1 MLIDM
6 KKLIQFKLKI
16 LAKLIVKKYRPKIIG
31 ISGSVG
37 KTSSKDAIYVVLKD
51 HYKVRKSIKNYNNE
65 IGLPLTIIG
74 EESGGR
80 SILGWIAVFLH
91 ALNLILFKDKNYP
104 EILVLE
110 MGIDHPGDM
119 DYLNSIVRPDIAVL
133 TLIDLVH
140 VEYFGSQSK
149 LREEKEKL
157 IKNIKKDGLAI
168 INLDDDSQEEILNKT
183 KTKICTYGFNESA
196 EIRARDVQF
205 SYEEDSNFNKT
216 RGVSFELFHHGE
228 VNAKGRES
236 ALGYKVNAKGRESAL
251 GHESVHVFL
260 PNILSSSMVYA
271 TLVATSVA
279 VNMDIHLADIAKS
292 LKEFKAPVGRLNLIE
307 GIKNTMIIDD
317 TYNSEPQS
325 SISALNVLKSF
336 PIKENA
342 RRFAILGDMLE
353 LGSYSEESH
362 RKVGQ
367 KVFVLGIDKLI
378 TVGERSRDIG
388 RGAMESGM
396 LRDNIFNFKNSDEAK
411 IFIQDRIMEGDLI
424 LVKGS
429 QGIRTEKI
437 VLEIM
442 AEPLRAK
449 ELLVRQD
456 EGWG

>member
-1 MLIDM
+1 M

-16 LAKLIVKKYRPKIIG
+16 LAKLILKKYKPKIIG

-37 KTSSKDAIYVVLKD
+37 KTSSKDAVYIVLKD
-51 HYKVRKSIKNYNNE
+51 HYKTRRSLKNYNNE

-91 ALNLILFKDKNYP
+91 AFNLILFTDHNYP

-110 MGIDHPGDM
+110 MGIDRPGDM
-119 DYLNSIVRPDIAVL
+119 DYLNTIVEPDIAVL

-140 VEYFGSQSK
+140 VEYFESRNK
-149 LREEKEKL
+149 LNKEKGKL
-157 IKNIKKDGLAI
+157 IENIKKDGLAI
-168 INLDDDSQEEILNKT
+168 INLDDDNQEEILKKT
-183 KTKICTYGFNESA
+183 KTRVCTYGFNESA
-196 EIRARDVQF
+196 EVRAQDVQF
-205 SYEEDSNFNKT
+205 SYGEDNNSHKT
-216 RGVSFELFHHGE
+216 RGVSFRLFH
-228 VNAKGRES
+228 KDKS
-236 ALGYKVNAKGRESAL
+236 AN
-251 GHESVHVFL
+251 VFL

-279 VNMDIHLADIAKS
+279 VNMDISLADIVKS
-292 LKEFKAPVGRLNLIE
+292 LKEFKVPEGRLNLIK

-325 SISALNVLKSF
+325 AISALNVLKSF
-336 PIKENA
+336 PIRDDA

-362 RKVGQ
+362 REVGH
-367 KVFVLGIDKLI
+367 KVFELGIDKLI
-378 TVGERSRDIG
+378 TVGERSRDID
-388 RGAMESGM
+388 RGALDAGM
-396 LRDNIFNFKNSDEAK
+396 LRDNVFNFKNSDEAK

-456 EGWG
+456 ESWV